1 MKITI
6 NTDENIKDTEVHITC
21 SSLTPEIEKLISLLR
36 MMELQLTGL
45 RNGETYIID
54 IGKVLYIDT
63 VDKKTFIYTLEEE
76 YESKL
81 KLYELE
87 EQLVKVGFFRG
98 SKSSIIN
105 FKHIVSL
112 KADIDR
118 RLRVTLTNGEQ
129 LIVSRQYADMVKDR
143 LGVR

>member
-21 SSLTPEIEKLISLLR
+21 NSLTPEIERLISLVR
-36 MMELQLTGL
+36 MMEMQLTGL
-45 RNGETYIID
+45 KNGEIFIID

-63 VDKKTFIYTLEEE
+63 VDKKTFIYTTKEE

-87 EQLVKVGFFRG
+87 EQLVKAGFFRG

-118 RLRVTLTNGEQ
+118 RLRVTLSNGEQ
-129 LIVSRQYADMVKDR
+129 LIVSRQYADQVKER